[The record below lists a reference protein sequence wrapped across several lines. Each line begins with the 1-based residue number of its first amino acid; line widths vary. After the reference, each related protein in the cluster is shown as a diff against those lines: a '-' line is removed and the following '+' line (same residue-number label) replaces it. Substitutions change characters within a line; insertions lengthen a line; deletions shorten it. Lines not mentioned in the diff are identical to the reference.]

1 MRVTVRDAHHENI
14 LAIDGHQS
22 PTQVFFGDGRQ
33 TRQPDKLSK
42 ISKPVMKFLSFNRP
56 LAFYILTETLSLD
69 VIQLARA
76 KWGKRTSAV
85 GRELAR
91 RWLIWR

>member
-1 MRVTVRDAHHENI
+1 MRITVRDAHHENI

-22 PTQVFFGDGRQ
+22 PTQVFFRDGRQ

-42 ISKPVMKFLSFNRP
+42 PVIYEIPFNRP
-56 LAFYILTETLSLD
+56 CIFYNILTETLSLD

-91 RWLIWR
+91 R